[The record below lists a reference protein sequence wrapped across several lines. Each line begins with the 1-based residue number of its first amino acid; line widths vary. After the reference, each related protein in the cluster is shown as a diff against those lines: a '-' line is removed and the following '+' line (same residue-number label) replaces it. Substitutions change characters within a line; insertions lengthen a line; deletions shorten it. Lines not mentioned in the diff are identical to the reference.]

1 MKDIKKTEK
10 IRIRKIFRISICVT
24 LMFFVVISTIGVA
37 SAQGNVLEGEG
48 TPTGNYFIPGL
59 QFIDVSSSLSSGIGI
74 YAHSPFATSY
84 RNEDG
89 NYWSEISITEEYISI
104 ISTDYD
110 ALISFLGSWTPS
122 NFPFESSADTAL
134 VSYIVNGQT
143 SETNIE
149 GVSSLPSDAEII
161 SITSTGYG
169 GNTIYL
175 KSGSLTPETTPKTG
189 GILSAFSL
197 VISWIVSFVGTIIGI
212 FYANG
217 SLTFLGFLA
226 VAALAFSICFII
238 FSLIRNFLMFRG

>member
-10 IRIRKIFRISICVT
+10 LRIRKIFRISICFT
-24 LMFFVVISTIGVA
+24 LMLFVVISTIGVA

-48 TPTGNYFIPGL
+48 TPTGKYLITGL
-59 QFIDVSSSLSSGIGI
+59 RSIIVSSSLTSGIRI
-74 YAHSPFATSY
+74 DAQSPFSASY
-84 RNEDG
+84 RSEDG
-89 NYWSEISITEEYISI
+89 DYWSEISITEEYISI
-104 ISTDYD
+104 ISSDID

-143 SETNIE
+143 SQTNIE

-161 SITSTGYG
+161 SVTSTGYG

-175 KSGSLTPETTPKTG
+175 KSGSLIPETTPKTG

-197 VISWIVSFVGTIIGI
+197 VISWIVSFFGTIIGM

-226 VAALAFSICFII
+226 VASVAFGICFII
-238 FSLIRNFLMFRG
+238 FSLIRYFLMFRG